1 MSLPQIDNMNSLFFH
16 SFLLQWAQLYGLLE
30 FCADKNKTWQQPK
43 RFDLFFFYFK
53 SIDLY
58 FLLLF
63 GYNQNISKG
72 TTHTQI
78 LHMDSDISQIWK
90 SKEEKGQ
97 KYLLSHLRVGGGKV
111 IFGRFYYANVL
122 IQMRKENSQNGKAS
136 IRLFIFRHVQNIK
149 RYIN

>member
-30 FCADKNKTWQQPK
+30 FCADKNKTWQK
-43 RFDLFFFYFK
+43 VGL
-53 SIDLY
+53 
-58 FLLLF
+58 
-63 GYNQNISKG
+63 NG
-72 TTHTQI
+72 TTQTFRSFFSFI
-78 LHMDSDISQIWK
+78 LKVLIYTFYCSLVIIRTFQRK
-90 SKEEKGQ
+90 
-97 KYLLSHLRVGGGKV
+97 LRTLRYYTWIPILVKFESRRKKKDKCNVIGG
-111 IFGRFYYANVL
+111 FYYANVL